1 MSLKIA
7 RPNTPQTNNLDYQH
21 SFLFRAMIRLIGY
34 TATQSVISYV
44 CVSTGTPKSEL
55 FSNYDTFSALLTQVY
70 GEAAQRIILDK
81 FPNTK

>member
-1 MSLKIA
+1 MSLKIV
-7 RPNTPQTNNLDYQH
+7 RPDTPQQNNLNYQQG
-21 SFLFRAMIRLIGY
+21 FLFQAMVRLIGY

-44 CVSTGTPKSEL
+44 CVSTGTPKSEF
-55 FSNYDTFSALLTQVY
+55 FSNYETFSALLTQVY